1 MQYLQGALLA
11 LGLLLVLVAYGQYIR
26 RTGDWGGVLRF
37 WRRGMALSVTE
48 FKIQRAG
55 LLVMIL
61 AVVLRFVSVL
71 FQW

>member
-37 WRRGMALSVTE
+37 WRCRSPSSRSSAP
-48 FKIQRAG
+48 AC
-55 LLVMIL
+55 
-61 AVVLRFVSVL
+61 
-71 FQW
+71 W

>member
-1 MQYLQGALLA
+1 
-11 LGLLLVLVAYGQYIR
+11 
-26 RTGDWGGVLRF
+26 
-37 WRRGMALSVTE
+37 MALSVTE

-61 AVVLRFVSVL
+61 AVVLRFVAVL

>member
-26 RTGDWGGVLRF
+26 RTGGWGGVLRF

-48 FKIQRAG
+48 LKLQRAG

-61 AVVLRFVSVL
+61 AELLRFVAVV
-71 FQW
+71 FEG

>member
-1 MQYLQGALLA
+1 MQYLQAALFA
-11 LGLLLVLVAYGQYIR
+11 LGVVLVLVAYSQYIR

-37 WRRGMALSVTE
+37 WRRGMSLSVTE

-55 LLVMIL
+55 LMIMIL
-61 AVVLRFVSVL
+61 AVVVRFVSVL